1 MNLKFFTIT
10 LAIVL
15 LVSGTA
21 ACASGSVTSSPDP
34 TATPSVQAAKV
45 VVAEGIVV
53 PTQYTD
59 LSFQAGGR
67 VVAIEVE
74 EGETVTA
81 GQLLAQLDDSTYQAS
96 VEEAEAGLSQAQ
108 ANLNNV
114 LAPPTPAQIDQAQ
127 AVLDGAE
134 AALAQIV
141 AGPTEQDIAIAKAQV
156 AQAQAQLN
164 KVLAGTRD
172 EDLQAASAQMLQAE
186 ADVRIAQANYDKNV
200 YGNPQVA
207 EHYGIALEKATLAYD
222 AVKAQYDKL
231 VNGATSQ
238 DIAIARAGVQ
248 VAEASLDKLLA
259 GATPDQIAQGMAN
272 VANAR
277 AALARLRAGATD
289 EQIAIAQAAVG
300 AAQKQVKLAQVQLA
314 QTRLVAPFD
323 GTVGAREVH
332 VGQTVA
338 PGTPAFSLGNTS
350 RWQIETDNLTQIDI
364 IHVYEGADVTIKVDA
379 LPDEKFSGRVV
390 RITPKSQ
397 TKAGDVTYQLLI
409 DTLNGDTSRLR
420 WGMTSF
426 VYIQAGPES

>member
-1 MNLKFFTIT
+1 MNQKFFTIT

-15 LVSGTA
+15 LVGGTS
-21 ACASGSVTSSPDP
+21 ACASGGATSSPDP
-34 TATPSVQAAKV
+34 TPTAAVEPAQV

-53 PTQYTD
+53 PVQYTD
-59 LSFQAGGR
+59 LSFQVGGR
-67 VVAIEVE
+67 VIAIEVE
-74 EGETVTA
+74 EGEAVTA
-81 GQLLAQLDDSTYQAS
+81 GQLLAQLDDSIYQDG

-127 AVLDGAE
+127 AVLDGAQ
-134 AALAQIV
+134 AVLAQIV
-141 AGPTEQDIAIAKAQV
+141 AGPTEQDIAVAKAQV

-207 EHYGIALEKATLAYD
+207 EPYGIALEKATLAYD
-222 AVKAQYDKL
+222 IAKAEYDKL
-231 VNGATSQ
+231 VNGATNQ

-248 VAEASLDKLLA
+248 VAEASLAKVLA
-259 GATPDQIAQGMAN
+259 GATPDQIAQAMAN

-289 EQIAIAQAAVG
+289 EQIAVAQAAVG
-300 AAQKQVKLAQVQLA
+300 AAQKRVKLAQTQLA
-314 QTRLVAPFD
+314 QTRLAAPFD
-323 GTVGAREVH
+323 GVVGAREVD

-338 PGTPAFSLGNTS
+338 PGAPAFSLGNTS

-364 IHVYEGADVTIKVDA
+364 IHVHEGSDVTIKVDA
-379 LPDEKFSGRVV
+379 LPDDKFSGRVV

-397 TKAGDVTYQLLI
+397 TKAGDVTYKVLI
-409 DTLNGDTSRLR
+409 DILSGDTTRLR

-426 VYIQAGPES
+426 VYIQVNPES

>member
-1 MNLKFFTIT
+1 MNQKFVTTT
-10 LAIVL
+10 LAMVL
-15 LVSGTA
+15 LVSGTS
-21 ACASGSVTSSPDP
+21 ACASVGATPAPDP
-34 TATPSVQAAKV
+34 TSTSSVQPAQV

-53 PTQYTD
+53 PMEYTD
-59 LSFQAGGR
+59 LSFQVGGR
-67 VVAIEVE
+67 AVAIEVE

-81 GQLLAQLDDSTYQAS
+81 GQLLAQLDDSIYQVG

-114 LAPPTPAQIDQAQ
+114 LAPPTPAQVDQAQ

-141 AGPTEQDIAIAKAQV
+141 AGPTEQDVAIARAQV

-200 YGNPQVA
+200 YGDPKVA
-207 EHYGIALEKATLAYD
+207 EPYGIALEKATLAYD

-238 DIAIARAGVQ
+238 DIAVARSGVQ
-248 VAEASLDKLLA
+248 VAEASLAKLLA
-259 GATPDQIAQGMAN
+259 GATPDQIAQAMAN

-277 AALARLRAGATD
+277 AGLARLRAGATD
-289 EQIAIAQAAVG
+289 EQIAVAQAAVG
-300 AAQKQVKLAQVQLA
+300 MAQKQVKLAQAQLA
-314 QTRLVAPFD
+314 QTRLVAPFG
-323 GTVGAREVH
+323 GTVGDREVD
-332 VGQTVA
+332 VGQTVL
-338 PGTPAFSLGNTS
+338 PGAPAFSLGNTS

-364 IHVYEGADVTIKVDA
+364 IHVREGAGVSIKVDA
-379 LPDEKFSGRVV
+379 LSGEEFSGQVV

-397 TKAGDVTYQLLI
+397 TKVGDVTYKVLI
-409 DTLNGDTSRLR
+409 DILSGDTSRLR
-420 WGMTSF
+420 WGMTAF
-426 VYIQAGPES
+426 VYIQANSEL

>member
-1 MNLKFFTIT
+1 MNQKFFTIT

-15 LVSGTA
+15 LVGGTS
-21 ACASGSVTSSPDP
+21 ACASGAATPAFDP
-34 TATPSVQAAKV
+34 TPTPSVQPAQV

-53 PTQYTD
+53 PVQYTD
-59 LSFQAGGR
+59 LSFQVGGR
-67 VVAIEVE
+67 VIAIEVE
-74 EGETVTA
+74 EGEAATA
-81 GQLLAQLDDSTYQAS
+81 GQLLAQLDDSIYQDG
-96 VEEAEAGLSQAQ
+96 VEEAKAGLSQAQ

-127 AVLDGAE
+127 AVLDGAQ

-141 AGPTEQDIAIAKAQV
+141 AGPTEQDIAVAKAQV
-156 AQAQAQLN
+156 TQAQAQLN

-207 EHYGIALEKATLAYD
+207 EPYGIALEKATLAYD
-222 AVKAQYDKL
+222 IAKAEYDKL
-231 VNGATSQ
+231 VNGATNQ

-248 VAEASLDKLLA
+248 VAEASLAKLLA
-259 GATPDQIAQGMAN
+259 GATPDQIAQAMAN

-289 EQIAIAQAAVG
+289 EQIAVAQAAVG
-300 AAQKQVKLAQVQLA
+300 AAQKRVQLAQTQLA
-314 QTRLVAPFD
+314 QTRLAAPFD
-323 GTVGAREVH
+323 GMVSAREVD
-332 VGQTVA
+332 VGQIVA

-364 IHVYEGADVTIKVDA
+364 IRVYEGADVTIKVDA
-379 LPDEKFSGRVV
+379 LPNDKFTGRVV

-397 TKAGDVTYQLLI
+397 TKAGDVTYKVLLDI
-409 DTLNGDTSRLR
+409 LSGDTTHLR

-426 VYIQAGPES
+426 VYIQASPES

>member
-1 MNLKFFTIT
+1 MNQKFYTIT

-15 LVSGTA
+15 LVSGTS
-21 ACASGSVTSSPDP
+21 ACASGGAPPAFDP
-34 TATPSVQAAKV
+34 TPTPAVEPAQV

-53 PTQYTD
+53 PVQYTD
-59 LSFQAGGR
+59 LSFQVGGR
-67 VVAIEVE
+67 VIAIEVE
-74 EGETVTA
+74 EGEAVTA
-81 GQLLAQLDDSTYQAS
+81 GQLLAQLDDSIYQDG

-127 AVLDGAE
+127 AVLDGAQ

-141 AGPTEQDIAIAKAQV
+141 AGPTEQDIAVAKAQV

-207 EHYGIALEKATLAYD
+207 EPYGIALEKATLAYD
-222 AVKAQYDKL
+222 TAKAEYDKL
-231 VNGATSQ
+231 VNGATNQ

-248 VAEASLDKLLA
+248 VAEASLAKVLA
-259 GATPDQIAQGMAN
+259 GATPDQIAQAMAN

-289 EQIAIAQAAVG
+289 EQIAVAQAAVG
-300 AAQKQVKLAQVQLA
+300 AAQKRVKLAQTQLA
-314 QTRLVAPFD
+314 QTRLAAPFD
-323 GTVGAREVH
+323 GVVGAREVD

-338 PGTPAFSLGNTS
+338 PGAPAFSLGNTS

-364 IHVYEGADVTIKVDA
+364 VRVHEGSDVTIKVDA
-379 LPDEKFSGRVV
+379 LPDDKFSGRVV

-397 TKAGDVTYQLLI
+397 TKAGDVTYKVLI
-409 DTLNGDTSRLR
+409 DILSGDTTRLR

-426 VYIQAGPES
+426 VYIQVNPES